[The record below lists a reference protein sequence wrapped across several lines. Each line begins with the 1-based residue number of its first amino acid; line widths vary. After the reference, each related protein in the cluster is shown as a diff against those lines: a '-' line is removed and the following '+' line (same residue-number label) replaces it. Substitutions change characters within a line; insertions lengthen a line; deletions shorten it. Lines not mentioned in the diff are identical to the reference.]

1 MERIRHDDQ
10 EWAVLPGNPAR
21 IAVGDVLRCALRHGV
36 APQASA
42 VPDDVWAISRR
53 GFGRWR
59 ANDPGLAEVSDVL
72 DQAFDLAERCIPVER
87 LRRPQ
92 NVTAGRQD
100 DLAVKYRDSIRNLRR
115 LLLEECNGNLSELAR
130 RTGLLRRT
138 LHRRLRDVSA
148 IPSPTLAAVAAL
160 PEGERKAG

>member
-1 MERIRHDDQ
+1 MERIALDEQ

-21 IAVGDVLRCALRHGV
+21 ISVGDVLVCALRHGV
-36 APQASA
+36 APLASA
-42 VPDDVWAISRR
+42 VPGDVWAISRR

-59 ANDPGLAEVSDVL
+59 ANDPGLAEVADVV
-72 DQAFDLAERCIPVER
+72 DQAFDLADRCIPVVR

-92 NVTAGRQD
+92 NVSAGRQD
-100 DLAVKYRDSIRNLRR
+100 DLAVKYRDSIHDLRR
-115 LLLEECNGNLSELAR
+115 LLLDECSGNVSELAR
-130 RTGLLRRT
+130 RTGLPRRT

-148 IPSPTLAAVAAL
+148 IPSPTLAAVPAL